1 MPKLKIALTIKIET
15 ALSVGAGGSS
25 GTLADKSILRDGL
38 GQPIIP
44 GSQVKGKTRWAIEQ
58 LLRTLGKDIPT
69 PFEEDASRME
79 KKTLVKALFG
89 TPQQRS
95 PLRFANLC
103 TQEKQHQ
110 IRPAVSINRKRGTA
124 DESRLFFEESTIIG
138 IRFAHE
144 MAISGELEDKR
155 HAALLWAAL
164 RSIDRWG
171 GAKSRGFGWAHVDAQ
186 VFVDGAEQS
195 DDQLQ
200 KDLKELLEKVQQQ
213 QEHPQ

>member
-1 MPKLKIALTIKIET
+1 MPKLRIALTIKIET

-25 GTLADKSILRDGL
+25 GTLADKSILRDGV

-69 PFEEDASRME
+69 PFEEDANIME

-103 TQEKQHQ
+103 TEEKQSH
-110 IRPAVSINRKRGTA
+110 IRPSVSINRKRGTA
-124 DESRLFFEESTIIG
+124 DESRLFFEESTIAG
-138 IRFAHE
+138 IRFVHE
-144 MAISGELEDKR
+144 TAIAGDLQDER

-171 GAKSRGFGWAHVDAQ
+171 GAKSRGFGWATVDAK
-186 VFVDGAEQS
+186 VYLDENECS
-195 DDQLQ
+195 PDKL
-200 KDLKELLEKVQQQ
+200 KTDLKELLEEVQQQ
-213 QEHPQ
+213 QEHP